1 MYRWIMHNKAKNA
14 RIYAFVCWLAQSR
27 SHWCLCIFLYEF
39 YTKSTAH
46 NIQLKASSQQHSSVF
61 VCVYMLL
68 CEHNGGK
75 HGCYGSYRIIVRI
88 NQDHGGS
95 EAVLALTHLAC
106 FFNKNTTEL
115 TEACWNVLA
124 WRPCCN
130 SDATW
135 RYNKPLLP
143 HRFPVVL
150 KIVCCSKSSYLNYL
164 TNAWLKT
171 QTHTHSLPHGRQSG
185 FKINTITKH

>member
-1 MYRWIMHNKAKNA
+1 MNH
-14 RIYAFVCWLAQSR
+14 AQSGQECQGSCCCMLTSTITVTPMYVYFLIR
-27 SHWCLCIFLYEF
+27 VLHKKHSHWYPAKGIITTTF
-39 YTKSTAH
+39 
-46 NIQLKASSQQHSSVF
+46 IG
-61 VCVYMLL
+61 VCVYMLF
-68 CEHNGGK
+68 CGHNGGK

-106 FFNKNTTEL
+106 FFNRNTTEL

-124 WRPCCN
+124 WLPYCN

-143 HRFPVVL
+143 L
-150 KIVCCSKSSYLNYL
+150 ID
-164 TNAWLKT
+164 
-171 QTHTHSLPHGRQSG
+171 SLL
-185 FKINTITKH
+185 F